1 MFLCNAFSLQ
11 MLAQFPAN
19 VQINEVSLEDVLVVK
34 DRLISAIGHPDTA
47 AVLSS
52 VLGLPIAT
60 ARINVAL
67 KSGDEI
73 LVAQLQ
79 GGRLPEGA
87 TTLPE
92 GASFR
97 FLVVSVA

>member
-1 MFLCNAFSLQ
+1 MYLCNAFSLQ

-19 VQINEVSLEDVLVVK
+19 VQINEVEIKDVIEIKEQLV
-34 DRLISAIGHPDTA
+34 SAIGHQDTA
-47 AVLSS
+47 NVLSS
-52 VLGLPIAT
+52 ILGVPVPT
-60 ARINVAL
+60 ARVNVAL

-73 LVAQLQ
+73 LIAQYV

>member
-1 MFLCNAFSLQ
+1 MYLCNAFSLQ

-19 VQINEVSLEDVLVVK
+19 VQVDEVSLPDVIEIK
-34 DRLISAIGHPDTA
+34 DRLISAVGHADTA

-52 VLGLPIAT
+52 TLGFTVAT
-60 ARINVAL
+60 ARVNVSL
-67 KSGDEI
+67 KSGEEL
-73 LVAQLQ
+73 LVAQYV

-87 TTLPE
+87 TCLPE

>member
-1 MFLCNAFSLQ
+1 MYLCNAFSLQ
-11 MLAQFPAN
+11 MVSKFPVN
-19 VQINEVSLEDVLVVK
+19 VQINEVSSADVIEIR
-34 DRLISAIGHPDTA
+34 DQLISAIGHADTA

-52 VLGLPIAT
+52 LLGFPVPT
-60 ARINVAL
+60 ARVNVSL

-73 LVAQLQ
+73 VVAQYV

-87 TTLPE
+87 TVLPE

-97 FLVVSVA
+97 FLVVQVA

>member
-1 MFLCNAFSLQ
+1 MYLCNAFSLQ

-19 VQINEVSLEDVLVVK
+19 VQINEVSLEAVREIRDQLV
-34 DRLISAIGHPDTA
+34 SAVGHADTA

-52 VLGLPIAT
+52 LIGIPVPT
-60 ARINVAL
+60 ARVNVAL

-73 LVAQLQ
+73 LIAQLQ

-87 TTLPE
+87 TSLPE

-97 FLVVSVA
+97 FLVVSVT

>member
-1 MFLCNAFSLQ
+1 MYLCNAFSLQ
-11 MLAQFPAN
+11 MLSAYPAN
-19 VQINEVSLEDVLVVK
+19 VQINEVGLEDVIEIR
-34 DRLISAIGHPDTA
+34 DQLISAIGHADTS

-52 VLGLPIAT
+52 LLGFSVPT
-60 ARINVAL
+60 ARVNVSL
-67 KSGDEI
+67 KSGDKI
-73 LVAQLQ
+73 VVAQYV

-87 TTLPE
+87 TVLPE